1 MQGSVSNK
9 FLDLL
14 WFFDGKL
21 SSGLRHRATTLSCR
35 ALDDPNAGT
44 NVGSPGAGVRTH
56 SPSTSILI
64 VRRKVLG
71 SVSLLSYSVHTFQTR
86 LTQSFPSN
94 SSPQSLRFCIGFL
107 MILNPAVRSGQP
119 VDSVQCWLKHIN
131 SSVSHVFISDL

>member
-21 SSGLRHRATTLSCR
+21 SSGLWHRATPLSCR

-44 NVGSPGAGVRTH
+44 NVGSPGAGVRTQ

-64 VRRKVLG
+64 MRRKVLG
-71 SVSLLSYSVHTFQTR
+71 AISYSVHTFQTR

-94 SSPQSLRFCIGFL
+94 SSPPSLRFCIGFL

-131 SSVSHVFISDL
+131 SSISLASISDW